1 MSVLSGCHAARNMI
15 TIEETVC
22 PQCGSP
28 MEFFMRD
35 RMQIADAV
43 CDNCRFVTEAAN
55 KEGDFVLAGKD
66 VN

>member
-28 MEFFMRD
+28 IEFFMRD
-35 RMQIADAV
+35 GMQIADAI
-43 CDNCRFVTEAAN
+43 CDNCGFVAEGIIEVNNPDSDGKNAN
-55 KEGDFVLAGKD
+55 
-66 VN
+66 

>member
-1 MSVLSGCHAARNMI
+1 MI

-35 RMQIADAV
+35 GMQIADAV

>member
-28 MEFFMRD
+28 IEFFMRD
-35 RMQIADAV
+35 GMQIADAV
-43 CDNCRFVTEAAN
+43 CEKCGFPMEGTETKN
-55 KEGDFVLAGKD
+55 NSISSEKLAE
-66 VN
+66 

>member
-35 RMQIADAV
+35 GMQIADAV
-43 CDNCRFVTEAAN
+43 CEKCGVTM
-55 KEGDFVLAGKD
+55 EGTDVKTNSISSGKLAE
-66 VN
+66 

>member
-28 MEFFMRD
+28 IEFFMRD
-35 RMQIADAV
+35 GMQIA
-43 CDNCRFVTEAAN
+43 EARS
-55 KEGDFVLAGKD
+55 EEHTSELQSPS
-66 VN
+66 